1 MGGLNDAM
9 LASEDL
15 FSLDALVWLQ
25 SGQRAGALVGAHQST
40 MSRRSRECLQR
51 LGMTLEQ
58 CDGSDPQG
66 PLQELLLMERE
77 LHQQYRL
84 RGGAPLRLHA
94 NYWARSALLQS
105 LPADWIAPEPE
116 LVKPHSDPIRL
127 LAAGI
132 VDAALLSGP
141 EVHDL
146 DRQRWSVIT
155 VATLPLQV
163 LVPQAHPLAAEWGLE
178 AADLADLDPL
188 AFSAVVPGA
197 VQRAMAHL
205 YRHLGAGRLARRPSA
220 AVIAPPCMATAFTRH
235 LWPGYRALDL
245 RLPLLASDHLV
256 VRRDL
261 AWGARLEPLLAQ
273 LRQQLQSLEPQVSG
287 LRCLLP

>member
-1 MGGLNDAM
+1 M

-58 CDGSDPQG
+58 CDGSDPQE

-77 LHQQYRL
+77 LHQQHRL

-94 NYWARSALLQS
+94 NYWVRSALLQS
-105 LPADWIAPEPE
+105 LPDGWIAPEPE
-116 LVKPHSDPIRL
+116 RVKPHSEPLRL

-155 VATLPLQV
+155 IATLPLQI
-163 LVPQAHPLAAEWGLE
+163 LVPEAHPLAVEWGL
-178 AADLADLDPL
+178 AGADLADLDPL
-188 AFSAVVPGA
+188 TFSAVVPES
-197 VQRAMAHL
+197 VQRVMGHH
-205 YRHLGAGRLARRPSA
+205 YRHLGAGRLARRSSA
-220 AVIAPPCMATAFTRH
+220 AEMPSPCMATAFTRH

-245 RLPLLASDHLV
+245 ALPLLASDHLV
-256 VRRDL
+256 VRREL

-273 LRQQLQSLEPQVSG
+273 LRQRLQSLEPQVSG